1 MKSRSLKT
9 LSLLFASVSAI
20 MGSGWLFAAYHTTV
34 AAGPASI
41 LAWIIGAACIIIVAF
56 TFAELSAFVPVTG
69 ASIRVPRY
77 THGVLV
83 GFIFSWILWLS
94 YLALMAIE
102 VQAMIQY
109 ANYFIPD
116 LVYPGGGLTSWG
128 YGVATG
134 LMLIIT
140 VLNMYSLRW
149 LMRCNSLLTVL
160 KIIIPILI
168 AGAILMVQMPTT
180 HFKFLMPSDETVPFS
195 LKGVLSAISAG
206 GIIFSFNGF
215 KQASEMS
222 GEAKHPSFSLP
233 IAIVGSIVVCLL
245 IFVFLQI
252 AFLSTIHN
260 MSDLEFWHH
269 VQMGKMN
276 SPFSVILSHQNL
288 HSLLPVLYLGAV
300 LGPFAA
306 GMMYCSSAARSL
318 YAISRN
324 DSLPKWLCDLTH
336 GQGMPYK
343 AILVNFVLGM
353 CLFAPFPGWDSMAK
367 FLTSLMAL
375 SYAIAPVS
383 LLVLR
388 RSMGNRQR
396 FFKLPFATVWCFV
409 AFYICTLIFYWSGWD
424 VIYKFCIAFFIG
436 LAILLIYRYGFRRSS
451 RLEMGLKTS
460 LWIWPYFIGM
470 TIISY
475 LGNFNG
481 LGLITMGWSFVWIGL
496 LSLVCLIIAYYC
508 AYDNDTITSYIE
520 QLQDE

>member
-1 MKSRSLKT
+1 MQSRT
-9 LSLLFASVSAI
+9 LRSHSLLFASVSAI
-20 MGSGWLFAAYHTTV
+20 MGSGWLFSAFHTTV

-41 LAWIIGAACIIIVAF
+41 LAWLIGALCIIVVAF

-83 GFIFSWILWLS
+83 GFVFSWILWLS
-94 YLALMAIE
+94 YIALMAIE

-109 ANYFIPD
+109 ANYFITN
-116 LVYPGGGLTSWG
+116 LVYSDGRLTYLG
-128 YGVATG
+128 YVVATG
-134 LMLIIT
+134 LMLVVTII
-140 VLNMYSLRW
+140 NMYSLRW
-149 LMRCNSLLTVL
+149 LIRCNSILTVL
-160 KIIIPILI
+160 KIIIPIVVG
-168 AGAILMVQMPTT
+168 AAILISQLPTS
-180 HFKFLMPSDETVPFS
+180 HFQFLVPSSDTVPFS
-195 LKGVLSAISAG
+195 LKGVLSAITGG

-222 GEAKHPSFSLP
+222 GEAKDPGFSLP
-233 IAIVGSIVVCLL
+233 IAIVGSIVICLL
-245 IFVFLQI
+245 IFVFLQV

-260 MSDLEFWHH
+260 MSQLDFWNHI
-269 VQMGKMN
+269 QMGHMT
-276 SPFSVILSHQNL
+276 SPYSVILDHQGL
-288 HSLLPVLYLGAV
+288 TSFLPVLYFGAV

-306 GMMYCSSAARSL
+306 ALMYCSSASRSL

-324 DSLPKWLCDLTH
+324 DSLPRWLCDLT
-336 GQGMPYK
+336 QNNLPYK
-343 AILVNFVLGM
+343 AIIVNFVLGM

-388 RSMGNRQR
+388 RAMGDRQR
-396 FFKLPFATVWCFV
+396 FFKLPFAPLWCFI

-424 VIYKFCIAFFIG
+424 VIYKFCIAFCIG
-436 LAILLIYRYGFRRSS
+436 VVILLVYRYGFRRS
-451 RLEMGLKTS
+451 RILDLGVRTS
-460 LWIWPYFIGM
+460 IWIWPYFIGL

-481 LGLITMGWSFVWIGL
+481 LGVISMGESFFWIGL
-496 LSLVCLIIAYYC
+496 LSLICLILAYYG
-508 AYDNDTITSYIE
+508 AYNNQTIISSIE
-520 QLQDE
+520 KLQDD